1 MDDQVARIISKGP
14 TSLTEAEAQWY
25 ITEAELEFSKPA
37 RTAFLLGVM
46 FAGSTARHSFK
57 KTELYAEVREASAP
71 TQAYASS
78 GNITKPRLDR
88 VGSSRTTEKAAPA
101 ATEVLPATIREW
113 ARGKGY
119 TVQERG
125 RIPQNIQD
133 AYHNA
138 IQEKQQKADARRAA
152 RDAGAG
158 AVPKATGLTAA
169 QRRQQRLAA
178 APGAATR
185 TRRAA
190 ATQVAEDSRPD
201 SRPRGGMAATEQ
213 PSVRATR
220 ERGRTSR
227 TTVQVGETEF

>member
-25 ITEAELEFSKPA
+25 IEQAELEFSKPA

-57 KTELYAEVREASAP
+57 KTELYAEVREASTP

-88 VGSSRTTEKAAPA
+88 VGSSRPAKEAPT

-178 APGAATR
+178 APVPAAR

-190 ATQVAEDSRPD
+190 ASKVAEESLPD
-201 SRPRGGMAATEQ
+201 SRPRGGASTEVVNIRT
-213 PSVRATR
+213 PRGA
-220 ERGRTSR
+220 RGRLTR
-227 TTVQVGETEF
+227 TTVQPGEAEF